1 MYMYDGVPLG
11 YSIFNNITFYANITQ
26 YDEADQY
33 IGARIG
39 RNERE
44 AEWLQLHGIR
54 SQFQLFFTFSF

>member
-1 MYMYDGVPLG
+1 MEFPWV
-11 YSIFNNITFYANITQ
+11 IQ
-26 YDEADQY
+26 YLTISPFMPTLHSTMKLIKY

-44 AEWLQLHGIR
+44 AEWPQLHGIR